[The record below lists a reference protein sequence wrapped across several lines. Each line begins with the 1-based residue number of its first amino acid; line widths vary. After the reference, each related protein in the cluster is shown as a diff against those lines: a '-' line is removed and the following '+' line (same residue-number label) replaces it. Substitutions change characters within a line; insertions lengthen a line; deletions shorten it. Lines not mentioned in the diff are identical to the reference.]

1 MSTANE
7 ARLIRFR
14 YIVIF
19 MANLRR
25 LPKRRSFR
33 LRRSKCTSTRW
44 QERHYIMFEHIRSQ
58 FITTFGDDNDLQII
72 MAPGRVNLIGEYT
85 DFNEGFVFPM
95 TVDRGVYMGIR
106 ARDDQRV
113 RVKSSRFG
121 ELIDYRLDDFEKPE
135 PGHWSCY
142 VLGVI
147 EELRLLGLVPNGFD
161 AVIDGNLNLGAGLS
175 SSAALETATALA
187 LQSLFGFEMSRV
199 DVATLCQRVE
209 HRYANVMC
217 GIMDQFASGLGRS
230 NHALLLDCRTLSHV
244 NIPTN
249 LDKYRIVIISSEV
262 KRELASSAYNGRRAQ
277 CEEGVALFRQFDP
290 TIASLRDV
298 TPDLLDAYG
307 SQLSEVVSRR
317 CRHVITENARV
328 LDASAALA
336 AGELP
341 QVGGLMTA
349 SHNSLRDD
357 FDVSC
362 DELDYL
368 VDIANGIEGVL
379 GSRMTG
385 AGFGGCTVTLIHMDA
400 IETLRANLASYT
412 DRFGLNPE
420 MFVLQGNL
428 EAGSVSIS

>member
-1 MSTANE
+1 
-7 ARLIRFR
+7 
-14 YIVIF
+14 
-19 MANLRR
+19 
-25 LPKRRSFR
+25 
-33 LRRSKCTSTRW
+33 
-44 QERHYIMFEHIRSQ
+44 MFEHIRSQ
-58 FITTFGDDNDLQII
+58 FAATFGDDNDLQIV

-95 TVDRGVYMGIR
+95 TVDRGVYVGIR

-113 RVKSSRFG
+113 RVKSIRFG

-142 VLGVI
+142 VLGVV
-147 EELRLLGLVPNGFD
+147 EELKLLGLVPNGFD
-161 AVIDGNLNLGAGLS
+161 AGIDGNLNLGAGLS

-187 LQSLFGFEMSRV
+187 LQSLFDFEMSRV

-262 KRELASSAYNGRRAQ
+262 KRELTSSAYNERRGQ
-277 CEEGVALFRQFDP
+277 CEEGVASLRRFDP
-290 TIASLRDV
+290 SIASLRDV
-298 TPDLLDAYG
+298 TPDLFDAYG
-307 SQLSEVVSRR
+307 DQLSKIVFQR

-336 AGELP
+336 ADELA
-341 QVGGLMTA
+341 QFGRLMTA
-349 SHNSLRDD
+349 SHKSLRDD
-357 FDVSC
+357 FEVSC
-362 DELDYL
+362 DELDCL
-368 VDIANGIEGVL
+368 VDIAYGTEGVL

-400 IETLRANLASYT
+400 IETLRANLLPYT

-428 EAGSVSIS
+428 EAGPVSGS

>member
-1 MSTANE
+1 M
-7 ARLIRFR
+7 L
-14 YIVIF
+14 
-19 MANLRR
+19 
-25 LPKRRSFR
+25 
-33 LRRSKCTSTRW
+33 
-44 QERHYIMFEHIRSQ
+44 EHIRSQ
-58 FITTFGDDNDLQII
+58 FAATFGDDNHLQVI

-95 TVDRGVYMGIR
+95 TVDRGVYVGIR

-113 RVKSSRFG
+113 RVKSIRFG

-135 PGHWSCY
+135 LGHWSCY

-147 EELRLLGLVPNGFD
+147 EELRLLGLVSHGFD

-175 SSAALETATALA
+175 SSAALETATTLA
-187 LQSLFGFEMSRV
+187 LQSLFDFEMSRV

-244 NIPTN
+244 NISTN
-249 LDKYRIVIISSEV
+249 LDKYRIAIISSEV
-262 KRELASSAYNGRRAQ
+262 KRELASSAYNDRRLQ

-298 TPDLLDAYG
+298 TPDLFDAYG
-307 SQLSEVVSRR
+307 DQLSEIVFQR

-336 AGELP
+336 AGDLTEF
-341 QVGGLMTA
+341 GRLMTA

-357 FDVSC
+357 FEVSC
-362 DELDYL
+362 DELDCL
-368 VDIANGIEGVL
+368 VDIAYGTAGVL
-379 GSRMTG
+379 GSRTTG

-400 IETLRANLASYT
+400 IETLRANLPTYT

-428 EAGSVSIS
+428 EAGPVSGS

>member
-1 MSTANE
+1 
-7 ARLIRFR
+7 
-14 YIVIF
+14 
-19 MANLRR
+19 
-25 LPKRRSFR
+25 
-33 LRRSKCTSTRW
+33 
-44 QERHYIMFEHIRSQ
+44 MFEQIRSQ
-58 FITTFGDDNDLQII
+58 FTAMFGDDNDLQVI

-95 TVDRGVYMGIR
+95 TVDRGVYVGIR
-106 ARDDQRV
+106 ARDDQWV
-113 RVKSSRFG
+113 RVKSVRFG
-121 ELIDYRLDDFEKPE
+121 ELINYRLDDVEKPQ

-147 EELRLLGLVPNGFD
+147 EELRLLGLVPRGFD

-187 LQSLFGFEMSRV
+187 LQSLFGFDMSRV
-199 DVATLCQRVE
+199 DIATLCQRVE

-244 NIPTN
+244 NIPAQ
-249 LDKYRIVIISSEV
+249 LDKHRIVIISSEV
-262 KRELASSAYNGRRAQ
+262 KRELASSAYNERRAQ
-277 CEEGVALFRQFDP
+277 CEEGIALFRQYDP

-298 TPDLLDAYG
+298 TPDLFDAYG
-307 SQLSEVVSRR
+307 DQLSEVVFRR

-336 AGELP
+336 AGELV
-341 QVGGLMTA
+341 QFGRLMMA

-357 FDVSC
+357 FEVSC

-368 VDIANGIEGVL
+368 VDIANGTEGTL

-385 AGFGGCTVTLIHMDA
+385 AGFGGCTVTLIQMDA
-400 IETLRANLASYT
+400 TETLRANLLPYT

-428 EAGSVSIS
+428 EAGPVSGS

>member
-1 MSTANE
+1 
-7 ARLIRFR
+7 
-14 YIVIF
+14 
-19 MANLRR
+19 
-25 LPKRRSFR
+25 
-33 LRRSKCTSTRW
+33 
-44 QERHYIMFEHIRSQ
+44 MFEHIRSQ
-58 FITTFGDDNDLQII
+58 FTATFGDDNELQVI

-95 TVDRGVYMGIR
+95 TVDRGVYAGIR
-106 ARDDQRV
+106 ARADQRV
-113 RVKSSRFG
+113 RVASSRFG
-121 ELIDYRLDDFEKPE
+121 ELIDYHLDDFEKPV

-147 EELRLLGLVPNGFD
+147 EELRLLGLVPHGFD

-187 LQSLFGFEMSRV
+187 LQSLFGFEMSRI

-230 NHALLLDCRTLSHV
+230 GHALLLDCRTLSHV
-244 NIPTN
+244 NIPAN
-249 LDKYRIVIISSEV
+249 LDEHRIVIISSEV
-262 KRELASSAYNGRRAQ
+262 KRELASSAYNERRAE
-277 CEEGVALFRQFDP
+277 CEEGVKLFRQYDP

-298 TPDLLDAYG
+298 TPDLFDAYG
-307 SQLSEVVSRR
+307 DQLSDVVFRR

-328 LDASAALA
+328 LDASAALSA
-336 AGELP
+336 DELP
-341 QVGGLMTA
+341 HFGRLMTA
-349 SHNSLRDD
+349 SHKSLRDD
-357 FDVSC
+357 FEVSC
-362 DELDYL
+362 DELDCL

-385 AGFGGCTVTLIHMDA
+385 AGFGGCTVTLIHTDA
-400 IETLRANLASYT
+400 IETLRANLLPYT
-412 DRFGLNPE
+412 NRFGLNPE

-428 EAGSVSIS
+428 EAGPVSSS

>member
-1 MSTANE
+1 
-7 ARLIRFR
+7 
-14 YIVIF
+14 
-19 MANLRR
+19 
-25 LPKRRSFR
+25 
-33 LRRSKCTSTRW
+33 
-44 QERHYIMFEHIRSQ
+44 MFEHIRSQ
-58 FITTFGDDNDLQII
+58 FAATFGDDNDLQIV

-85 DFNEGFVFPM
+85 DFNDGFVFPM
-95 TVDRGVYMGIR
+95 TVDRGVYVGIR
-106 ARDDQRV
+106 ARDGQRV
-113 RVKSSRFG
+113 RVKSSRFV
-121 ELIDYRLDDFEKPE
+121 ELIDYPLDDFEKPQ

-142 VLGVI
+142 VLGVV
-147 EELRLLGLVPNGFD
+147 EELRLMGLVSDGFD
-161 AVIDGNLNLGAGLS
+161 AVIDGNLTLGAGLS

-187 LQSLFGFEMSRV
+187 LQSLFDFEMSRV

-262 KRELASSAYNGRRAQ
+262 KRELTSSAYNERRGQ
-277 CEEGVALFRQFDP
+277 CEEGVASLRQFDP
-290 TIASLRDV
+290 SIASLREV
-298 TPDLLDAYG
+298 TPDLFDAYG
-307 SQLSEVVSRR
+307 DQLSKIVFQR

-336 AGELP
+336 ADELA
-341 QVGGLMTA
+341 QFGRLMTA
-349 SHNSLRDD
+349 SHKSLRDD
-357 FDVSC
+357 FEVSC
-362 DELDYL
+362 DELDCL
-368 VDIANGIEGVL
+368 VDIAYGTEGVL

-400 IETLRANLASYT
+400 IETLRANLLPYT

-420 MFVLQGNL
+420 MFVLKGNL
-428 EAGSVSIS
+428 VAGPVSGS

>member
-1 MSTANE
+1 
-7 ARLIRFR
+7 
-14 YIVIF
+14 
-19 MANLRR
+19 
-25 LPKRRSFR
+25 
-33 LRRSKCTSTRW
+33 
-44 QERHYIMFEHIRSQ
+44 MFEHIRSQ
-58 FITTFGDDNDLQII
+58 FTATFGDDNELQVI

-95 TVDRGVYMGIR
+95 TVDRGVYAGIR
-106 ARDDQRV
+106 ARADQRV
-113 RVKSSRFG
+113 RVASSRFG
-121 ELIDYRLDDFEKPE
+121 ELIDYHLDDFEKPV

-147 EELRLLGLVPNGFD
+147 EELRLLGLVPHGFD

-230 NHALLLDCRTLSHV
+230 GHALLLDCRTLSHV
-244 NIPTN
+244 NIPAN
-249 LDKYRIVIISSEV
+249 LDEHRIVIISSEV
-262 KRELASSAYNGRRAQ
+262 KRELASSAYNERRAE
-277 CEEGVALFRQFDP
+277 CEEGVKLFRQYDP

-298 TPDLLDAYG
+298 TPDLFDAYG
-307 SQLSEVVSRR
+307 DQLSDVVFRR

-328 LDASAALA
+328 LDASAALSA
-336 AGELP
+336 DELP
-341 QVGGLMTA
+341 HFGRLMTA
-349 SHNSLRDD
+349 SHKSLRDD
-357 FDVSC
+357 FEVSC
-362 DELDYL
+362 DELDCL

-385 AGFGGCTVTLIHMDA
+385 AGFGGCTVTLSHKDA
-400 IETLRANLASYT
+400 LETLKAGLLTYT
-412 DRFGLNPE
+412 NRFGLNPE
-420 MFVLQGNL
+420 MFVLQANL
-428 EAGSVSIS
+428 EAGKVLGTSDT

>member
-1 MSTANE
+1 
-7 ARLIRFR
+7 
-14 YIVIF
+14 
-19 MANLRR
+19 
-25 LPKRRSFR
+25 
-33 LRRSKCTSTRW
+33 
-44 QERHYIMFEHIRSQ
+44 MFEHIRSQ
-58 FITTFGDDNDLQII
+58 FTATFGDDNELQVI

-95 TVDRGVYMGIR
+95 TIDRGVYAGIR
-106 ARDDQRV
+106 ARADQRV
-113 RVKSSRFG
+113 RVASSRFG
-121 ELIDYRLDDFEKPE
+121 ELIDYHLDDFEKPV

-147 EELRLLGLVPNGFD
+147 EELRLLGLVPHGFD

-187 LQSLFGFEMSRV
+187 LQAVFDFEMSRV
-199 DVATLCQRVE
+199 DIATLCQRVE

-230 NHALLLDCRTLSHV
+230 GHALLLDCRTLSHV
-244 NIPTN
+244 NIPAN
-249 LDKYRIVIISSEV
+249 LDEHRIVIISSEV
-262 KRELASSAYNGRRAQ
+262 KRELASSAYNERRAE
-277 CEEGVALFRQFDP
+277 CEEGVKLFRQYDP

-298 TPDLLDAYG
+298 TPDLFDAYG
-307 SQLSEVVSRR
+307 DQLSDVVFRR

-328 LDASAALA
+328 LDASAALS

-341 QVGGLMTA
+341 HFGRLMTA
-349 SHNSLRDD
+349 SHKSLRDD
-357 FDVSC
+357 FEVSC
-362 DELDYL
+362 DELDCL

-385 AGFGGCTVTLIHMDA
+385 AGFGGCTVTLSHKDA
-400 IETLRANLASYT
+400 LETLKAGLLTYT
-412 DRFGLNPE
+412 NRFGLNPE

-428 EAGSVSIS
+428 EAGKVLGTSDT

>member
-1 MSTANE
+1 
-7 ARLIRFR
+7 
-14 YIVIF
+14 
-19 MANLRR
+19 
-25 LPKRRSFR
+25 
-33 LRRSKCTSTRW
+33 
-44 QERHYIMFEHIRSQ
+44 MFEHIRSQ
-58 FITTFGDDNDLQII
+58 FTATFGDDNDLQVI

-95 TVDRGVYMGIR
+95 TVDRGVYVGIR

-113 RVKSSRFG
+113 RVKSIRFG

-142 VLGVI
+142 VLGVV
-147 EELRLLGLVPNGFD
+147 EELRLLGLVSHGFD

-209 HRYANVMC
+209 HRYANVLC
-217 GIMDQFASGLGRS
+217 GIMDQFASGLGHS

-249 LDKYRIVIISSEV
+249 LDKYRIVTISSEV
-262 KRELASSAYNGRRAQ
+262 KRELASSAYNERRAQ

-298 TPDLLDAYG
+298 TPDLFDAYG
-307 SQLSEVVSRR
+307 DQLSEVVFRR

-336 AGELP
+336 ADELV
-341 QVGGLMTA
+341 QFGRLMTA

-357 FDVSC
+357 FEASC
-362 DELDYL
+362 DELDCL
-368 VDIANGIEGVL
+368 VDIANGTEGVL

-400 IETLRANLASYT
+400 IETLGANLLPYT
-412 DRFGLNPE
+412 NRFGLNPE

-428 EAGSVSIS
+428 EAGPVSGS

>member
-1 MSTANE
+1 
-7 ARLIRFR
+7 
-14 YIVIF
+14 
-19 MANLRR
+19 
-25 LPKRRSFR
+25 
-33 LRRSKCTSTRW
+33 
-44 QERHYIMFEHIRSQ
+44 
-58 FITTFGDDNDLQII
+58 
-72 MAPGRVNLIGEYT
+72 GEYT

-95 TVDRGVYMGIR
+95 TVDRGVYVGIR
-106 ARDDQRV
+106 ARKDQRV
-113 RVKSSRFG
+113 RVASSRFG

-142 VLGVI
+142 VLGVV
-147 EELRLLGLVPNGFD
+147 EELRLLGLVSHGFD

-175 SSAALETATALA
+175 SSAALETAMALA
-187 LQSLFGFEMSRV
+187 LQSVFGFEMSRI
-199 DVATLCQRVE
+199 DIATLCQRVE

-262 KRELASSAYNGRRAQ
+262 KRELASSAYNERREE
-277 CEEGVALFRQFDP
+277 CEEGVALFRQHDP
-290 TIASLRDV
+290 AIASLRDV
-298 TPDLLDAYG
+298 TPDLFDAYG
-307 SQLSEVVSRR
+307 DQLSEVVFRR

-336 AGELP
+336 ADELV
-341 QVGGLMTA
+341 QFGRLMTA

-357 FDVSC
+357 FEVSC
-362 DELDYL
+362 DELDCL
-368 VDIANGIEGVL
+368 VDIANGTEGVL

-385 AGFGGCTVTLIHMDA
+385 AGFGGCTVTLIHKDSIDSLKA
-400 IETLRANLASYT
+400 RLRAYT

-420 MFVLQGNL
+420 TFVLQGNL
-428 EAGSVSIS
+428 EAGEVLAAKST

>member
-1 MSTANE
+1 M
-7 ARLIRFR
+7 L
-14 YIVIF
+14 
-19 MANLRR
+19 
-25 LPKRRSFR
+25 
-33 LRRSKCTSTRW
+33 
-44 QERHYIMFEHIRSQ
+44 EHIRSQ
-58 FITTFGDDNDLQII
+58 FAATFGDDNHLQVI
-72 MAPGRVNLIGEYT
+72 MAPGRVNLIGENT

-95 TVDRGVYMGIR
+95 TVDRGVYVGIR

-113 RVKSSRFG
+113 RVKSIRFG

-135 PGHWSCY
+135 LGHWSCY

-147 EELRLLGLVPNGFD
+147 EELRLLGLVSHGFD

-175 SSAALETATALA
+175 SSAALETATTLA
-187 LQSLFGFEMSRV
+187 LQSLFDFEMSRV

-244 NIPTN
+244 NISTN
-249 LDKYRIVIISSEV
+249 LDQYRIAIISSEV
-262 KRELASSAYNGRRAQ
+262 KRELASSAYNDRRLQ
-277 CEEGVALFRQFDP
+277 CEEGVALFRQFDA

-298 TPDLLDAYG
+298 KPDLFDAYG
-307 SQLSEVVSRR
+307 DQLSEIVFQR

-336 AGELP
+336 AGDLTEF
-341 QVGGLMTA
+341 GRLMTA

-357 FDVSC
+357 FEVSC
-362 DELDYL
+362 DELDCL
-368 VDIANGIEGVL
+368 VDIANGTEGVL

-400 IETLRANLASYT
+400 IETLRANLPPYT

-428 EAGSVSIS
+428 EAGPVSGS

>member
-1 MSTANE
+1 
-7 ARLIRFR
+7 
-14 YIVIF
+14 
-19 MANLRR
+19 
-25 LPKRRSFR
+25 
-33 LRRSKCTSTRW
+33 
-44 QERHYIMFEHIRSQ
+44 MFEHIRSQ
-58 FITTFGDDNDLQII
+58 FAATFGDDNDLQVI

-95 TVDRGVYMGIR
+95 TVDRGVYVGIR

-121 ELIDYRLDDFEKPE
+121 EFIDYRLDDFEKPQS
-135 PGHWSCY
+135 GHWSCY
-142 VLGVI
+142 VLGVV
-147 EELRLLGLVPNGFD
+147 EELRLLGLVPHGFD
-161 AVIDGNLNLGAGLS
+161 TVIDGNLNLGAGLS

-187 LQSLFGFEMSRV
+187 LQAVFDFEMSRV

-249 LDKYRIVIISSEV
+249 LDKHRIVIISSEV
-262 KRELASSAYNGRRAQ
+262 KRELASSAYNERRAQ

-290 TIASLRDV
+290 TIASLRDM
-298 TPDLLDAYG
+298 TPDLFDAYG
-307 SQLSEVVSRR
+307 DQLSEIVFRR

-336 AGELP
+336 ADELV
-341 QVGGLMTA
+341 QFGRLMTA

-357 FDVSC
+357 FEVSC
-362 DELDYL
+362 DELDCL
-368 VDIANGIEGVL
+368 VDIANGTEGVL

-400 IETLRANLASYT
+400 IETLRANLLPYT
-412 DRFGLNPE
+412 DRFGLNPDL
-420 MFVLQGNL
+420 FVLKGNL
-428 EAGSVSIS
+428 EAGPVSGS

>member
-1 MSTANE
+1 
-7 ARLIRFR
+7 
-14 YIVIF
+14 
-19 MANLRR
+19 
-25 LPKRRSFR
+25 
-33 LRRSKCTSTRW
+33 
-44 QERHYIMFEHIRSQ
+44 MFEHIRSQ
-58 FITTFGDDNDLQII
+58 FAATFVDDKDLQII

-95 TVDRGVYMGIR
+95 TVDRGVYVGIR
-106 ARDDQRV
+106 ARKDQRV
-113 RVKSSRFG
+113 RVASSRFG

-142 VLGVI
+142 VLGVV
-147 EELRLLGLVPNGFD
+147 EELRLLGLVSHGFD

-175 SSAALETATALA
+175 SSAALETAMALA
-187 LQSLFGFEMSRV
+187 LQSVFGFEMSRI
-199 DVATLCQRVE
+199 DIATLCQRVE

-262 KRELASSAYNGRRAQ
+262 KRELASSAYNERREE
-277 CEEGVALFRQFDP
+277 CEEGVALFRQHDP
-290 TIASLRDV
+290 TIVSLRDV
-298 TPDLLDAYG
+298 TPDLFDAYG
-307 SQLSEVVSRR
+307 DQLSEVVFRR

-336 AGELP
+336 ADELV
-341 QVGGLMTA
+341 QFGRLMTA

-357 FDVSC
+357 FEVSC
-362 DELDYL
+362 DELDCL
-368 VDIANGIEGVL
+368 VDIANGTEGVL

-400 IETLRANLASYT
+400 IETLRTNLLPYT

-428 EAGSVSIS
+428 EAGEVLATKST

>member
-1 MSTANE
+1 
-7 ARLIRFR
+7 
-14 YIVIF
+14 
-19 MANLRR
+19 
-25 LPKRRSFR
+25 
-33 LRRSKCTSTRW
+33 
-44 QERHYIMFEHIRSQ
+44 MFEHIRSQ
-58 FITTFGDDNDLQII
+58 FAATFGDDKDLQII

-95 TVDRGVYMGIR
+95 TVDRGVYVGIR
-106 ARDDQRV
+106 ARKDQRV
-113 RVKSSRFG
+113 RVASSRFG

-142 VLGVI
+142 VLGVV
-147 EELRLLGLVPNGFD
+147 EELRLLGLVSHGFD

-230 NHALLLDCRTLSHV
+230 GHALLLDCRTLSHV
-244 NIPTN
+244 NIPAN
-249 LDKYRIVIISSEV
+249 LDEHRIVIISSEV
-262 KRELASSAYNGRRAQ
+262 KRELASSAYNERRAE
-277 CEEGVALFRQFDP
+277 CEEGVKLFRQYDP

-298 TPDLLDAYG
+298 TPDLFDAYG
-307 SQLSEVVSRR
+307 DQLSDVVFRR

-328 LDASAALA
+328 LDASAALS
-336 AGELP
+336 AGELV
-341 QVGGLMTA
+341 QFGRLMTA
-349 SHNSLRDD
+349 SHKSLRDD
-357 FDVSC
+357 FEVSC
-362 DELDYL
+362 DELDCL

-385 AGFGGCTVTLIHMDA
+385 AGFGGCTVTLSHKDA
-400 IETLRANLASYT
+400 LETLKAGLLTYT
-412 DRFGLNPE
+412 NRFGLNPE
-420 MFVLQGNL
+420 MFVLQANL
-428 EAGSVSIS
+428 EAGKVLGTSDT

>member
-1 MSTANE
+1 
-7 ARLIRFR
+7 
-14 YIVIF
+14 
-19 MANLRR
+19 
-25 LPKRRSFR
+25 
-33 LRRSKCTSTRW
+33 
-44 QERHYIMFEHIRSQ
+44 MFEHIRSQ
-58 FITTFGDDNDLQII
+58 FTATFGDDNDLQVI

-95 TVDRGVYMGIR
+95 TVDRGVYVGIR

-113 RVKSSRFG
+113 RVKSIRFG

-135 PGHWSCY
+135 LGHWSCY

-147 EELRLLGLVPNGFD
+147 EELRLLDLVSHGFD

-175 SSAALETATALA
+175 SSAALETATTLA
-187 LQSLFGFEMSRV
+187 LQSLFDFEMSRV

-262 KRELASSAYNGRRAQ
+262 KRELTSSAYNERRGQ
-277 CEEGVALFRQFDP
+277 CEEGVASLRQFDP
-290 TIASLRDV
+290 SIASLRDV
-298 TPDLLDAYG
+298 TPDLFDAYG
-307 SQLSEVVSRR
+307 DQLSKIVFQR

-336 AGELP
+336 ADELA
-341 QVGGLMTA
+341 QFGRLMTA
-349 SHNSLRDD
+349 SHKSLRDD
-357 FDVSC
+357 FEVSC
-362 DELDYL
+362 DELDCL
-368 VDIANGIEGVL
+368 VDIAYGTEGVL

-400 IETLRANLASYT
+400 IETLRANLLPYT

-428 EAGSVSIS
+428 EAGPVSGS

>member
-1 MSTANE
+1 M
-7 ARLIRFR
+7 L
-14 YIVIF
+14 
-19 MANLRR
+19 
-25 LPKRRSFR
+25 
-33 LRRSKCTSTRW
+33 
-44 QERHYIMFEHIRSQ
+44 EHIRSQ
-58 FITTFGDDNDLQII
+58 FAATFGDDNHLQVI

-95 TVDRGVYMGIR
+95 TVDRGVYVGIR

-113 RVKSSRFG
+113 RVKSIRFG

-135 PGHWSCY
+135 LGHWSCY

-147 EELRLLGLVPNGFD
+147 EELRLLGLVPHGFD

-175 SSAALETATALA
+175 SSAALETATTLA
-187 LQSLFGFEMSRV
+187 LQSLFDFEMSRV

-244 NIPTN
+244 NISTN
-249 LDKYRIVIISSEV
+249 LDKYRIAIISSEV
-262 KRELASSAYNGRRAQ
+262 KRELASSAYNDRRLQ

-298 TPDLLDAYG
+298 TPDLFDAYG
-307 SQLSEVVSRR
+307 DQLSEIVFQR

-336 AGELP
+336 AGDLTEF
-341 QVGGLMTA
+341 GRLMTA

-357 FDVSC
+357 FEVSC
-362 DELDYL
+362 DELDCL
-368 VDIANGIEGVL
+368 VDIANGTEGVL

-400 IETLRANLASYT
+400 IETLRANLLPYT

-428 EAGSVSIS
+428 EAGPVSGS

>member
-1 MSTANE
+1 
-7 ARLIRFR
+7 
-14 YIVIF
+14 
-19 MANLRR
+19 
-25 LPKRRSFR
+25 
-33 LRRSKCTSTRW
+33 
-44 QERHYIMFEHIRSQ
+44 MFEHIRSQ
-58 FITTFGDDNDLQII
+58 FAATFVDDKDLQII

-95 TVDRGVYMGIR
+95 TVDRGVYVGIR
-106 ARDDQRV
+106 ARKDQRV
-113 RVKSSRFG
+113 RVASSGFG

-142 VLGVI
+142 VLGVV
-147 EELRLLGLVPNGFD
+147 EELRLLGLVSHGFD

-175 SSAALETATALA
+175 SSAALETAMALA
-187 LQSLFGFEMSRV
+187 LQSVFGFEMSRI
-199 DVATLCQRVE
+199 DIATLCQRVE

-262 KRELASSAYNGRRAQ
+262 KRELASSAYNERREE
-277 CEEGVALFRQFDP
+277 CEEGVALFRQHDP
-290 TIASLRDV
+290 TIVSLRDV
-298 TPDLLDAYG
+298 TPDLFDAYG
-307 SQLSEVVSRR
+307 DQLSEVVFRR

-336 AGELP
+336 ADELV
-341 QVGGLMTA
+341 QFGRLMTA

-357 FDVSC
+357 FEVSC
-362 DELDYL
+362 DELDCL
-368 VDIANGIEGVL
+368 VDIANGTEGVL

-400 IETLRANLASYT
+400 IETLRTNLLPYT

-428 EAGSVSIS
+428 EAGEVLATKST

>member
-1 MSTANE
+1 
-7 ARLIRFR
+7 
-14 YIVIF
+14 
-19 MANLRR
+19 
-25 LPKRRSFR
+25 
-33 LRRSKCTSTRW
+33 
-44 QERHYIMFEHIRSQ
+44 MFEHIRSQ
-58 FITTFGDDNDLQII
+58 FTATFGDDNDLQVI

-95 TVDRGVYMGIR
+95 TVDRGVYVGIR

-113 RVKSSRFG
+113 RVKSIRFG

-142 VLGVI
+142 VLGVV
-147 EELRLLGLVPNGFD
+147 EELRLLGWVSHGFD

-262 KRELASSAYNGRRAQ
+262 KRELASSAYNERRAQ

-298 TPDLLDAYG
+298 TPNLFDAYG
-307 SQLSEVVSRR
+307 DQLSEVVFRR

-336 AGELP
+336 ADELV
-341 QVGGLMTA
+341 QFGRLMTA

-357 FDVSC
+357 FEVSC
-362 DELDYL
+362 DELDCL
-368 VDIANGIEGVL
+368 VAIANGIEGVL

-385 AGFGGCTVTLIHMDA
+385 AGFGGCTVTLIHTDA
-400 IETLRANLASYT
+400 IETLRANLLPYT

-420 MFVLQGNL
+420 TFVLQGNL
-428 EAGSVSIS
+428 EAGPVSGS

>member
-1 MSTANE
+1 
-7 ARLIRFR
+7 
-14 YIVIF
+14 
-19 MANLRR
+19 
-25 LPKRRSFR
+25 
-33 LRRSKCTSTRW
+33 
-44 QERHYIMFEHIRSQ
+44 MFEQIRSQ
-58 FITTFGDDNDLQII
+58 FTATFGDDKDLQVI

-95 TVDRGVYMGIR
+95 TVDRGVYVGIR
-106 ARDDQRV
+106 ARNDQRV

-121 ELIDYRLDDFEKPE
+121 ELIDYRLDDFEKPQ

-142 VLGVI
+142 VLGIV
-147 EELRLLGLVPNGFD
+147 EELRLLGLVSHGFD

-187 LQSLFGFEMSRV
+187 LQAVFDFEMSRV
-199 DVATLCQRVE
+199 DIATLCQRVE

-262 KRELASSAYNGRRAQ
+262 KRELASSAYNERRAQ
-277 CEEGVALFRQFDP
+277 CDEGVALFRQFDP

-307 SQLSEVVSRR
+307 NQLSELVSRR

-328 LDASAALA
+328 LDASSALA
-336 AGELP
+336 ADELV
-341 QVGGLMTA
+341 QFGRLMTA

-357 FDVSC
+357 FEVSC
-362 DELDYL
+362 DELDCL
-368 VDIANGIEGVL
+368 VAIANDTEGVL

-400 IETLRANLASYT
+400 IETLRANLLPYT
-412 DRFGLNPE
+412 DRFDLNPE
-420 MFVLQGNL
+420 IFVLQRNL
-428 EAGSVSIS
+428 EAGKVFTA

>member
-1 MSTANE
+1 
-7 ARLIRFR
+7 
-14 YIVIF
+14 
-19 MANLRR
+19 
-25 LPKRRSFR
+25 
-33 LRRSKCTSTRW
+33 
-44 QERHYIMFEHIRSQ
+44 MFEHIRSQ
-58 FITTFGDDNDLQII
+58 FAATFGDGNDLQVI

-95 TVDRGVYMGIR
+95 TVDRGVYVGIR

-113 RVKSSRFG
+113 RVKSIRFG

-142 VLGVI
+142 VLGVV
-147 EELRLLGLVPNGFD
+147 EELRLLGLVSHGFD

-187 LQSLFGFEMSRV
+187 LQAVFDFEMSRV
-199 DVATLCQRVE
+199 DIATLCQRVE

-244 NIPTN
+244 NIPTH

-262 KRELASSAYNGRRAQ
+262 KRELASSAYNERRAQ

-298 TPDLLDAYG
+298 TPDLFDACG
-307 SQLSEVVSRR
+307 DQLSEVVFRR

-336 AGELP
+336 ADELV
-341 QVGGLMTA
+341 QFGRLMTA

-357 FDVSC
+357 FEVSC
-362 DELDYL
+362 DELDCL
-368 VDIANGIEGVL
+368 VDIANGTEGVL

-400 IETLRANLASYT
+400 IGVLEANLLPYT

-428 EAGSVSIS
+428 EAGPVSGS

>member
-1 MSTANE
+1 
-7 ARLIRFR
+7 
-14 YIVIF
+14 
-19 MANLRR
+19 
-25 LPKRRSFR
+25 
-33 LRRSKCTSTRW
+33 
-44 QERHYIMFEHIRSQ
+44 MFEQIRLQ
-58 FITTFGDDNDLQII
+58 FRATFGDDNDLQVI

-85 DFNEGFVFPM
+85 DFNQGFVFPM
-95 TVDRGVYMGIR
+95 TVDRGVYIGCK
-106 ARDDQRV
+106 ARDDQWV

-121 ELIDYRLDDFEKPE
+121 ELIDYRLDDFEKPQ

-142 VLGVI
+142 VLGVV
-147 EELRLLGLVPNGFD
+147 EELRLLGLVSHGFD

-187 LQSLFGFEMSRV
+187 LQAVFGFEMSRV
-199 DVATLCQRVE
+199 DIATLCQRVE
-209 HRYANVMC
+209 HRYAGVMC

-249 LDKYRIVIISSEV
+249 LNKYRIVIISSEV
-262 KRELASSAYNGRRAQ
+262 KRELASSAYNERRAQ

-298 TPDLLDAYG
+298 TSDLFDTYG
-307 SQLSEVVSRR
+307 DQLSAIVFRR

-328 LDASAALA
+328 LDASAALSA
-336 AGELP
+336 DELV
-341 QVGGLMTA
+341 QFGRLMTA

-357 FDVSC
+357 FEVSC
-362 DELDYL
+362 DELDCL
-368 VDIANGIEGVL
+368 VDIANGTEGVL

-400 IETLRANLASYT
+400 IETLRANLLPYT

-428 EAGSVSIS
+428 EAGEVWATYSA

>member
-1 MSTANE
+1 
-7 ARLIRFR
+7 
-14 YIVIF
+14 
-19 MANLRR
+19 
-25 LPKRRSFR
+25 
-33 LRRSKCTSTRW
+33 
-44 QERHYIMFEHIRSQ
+44 MFEHIRSQ
-58 FITTFGDDNDLQII
+58 FTATFGNDNDLQVV

-95 TVDRGVYMGIR
+95 TVDRGVYVGIR

-113 RVKSSRFG
+113 RVKSIRFG

-142 VLGVI
+142 VLGVV
-147 EELRLLGLVPNGFD
+147 EELRLLGLVSHGFD

-217 GIMDQFASGLGRS
+217 GIMDQFASGLGHS

-262 KRELASSAYNGRRAQ
+262 KRELASSAYNERRAQ

-298 TPDLLDAYG
+298 TPDLLDAC
-307 SQLSEVVSRR
+307 SDQLSEIVFRR

-328 LDASAALA
+328 LDASAALGA
-336 AGELP
+336 DELV
-341 QVGGLMTA
+341 QFGRLMTA
-349 SHNSLRDD
+349 SHNSLRHD
-357 FDVSC
+357 FEVSC
-362 DELDYL
+362 DELDCL
-368 VDIANGIEGVL
+368 VDSANCTEGVL

-385 AGFGGCTVTLIHMDA
+385 AGFGGCTVTLIHTDA
-400 IETLRANLASYT
+400 IETLRANLLPYT
-412 DRFGLNPE
+412 ERFGLTPE

-428 EAGSVSIS
+428 EAGPVSGS

>member
-1 MSTANE
+1 
-7 ARLIRFR
+7 
-14 YIVIF
+14 
-19 MANLRR
+19 
-25 LPKRRSFR
+25 
-33 LRRSKCTSTRW
+33 
-44 QERHYIMFEHIRSQ
+44 MFEQIRSQ
-58 FITTFGDDNDLQII
+58 FAATFGDHNDLQVF

-95 TVDRGVYMGIR
+95 TVDRGVYVGIR

-121 ELIDYRLDDFEKPE
+121 ELIDYRLDDFEKPV

-142 VLGVI
+142 VLGVV
-147 EELRLLGLVPNGFD
+147 EELRLLGLVSHGFD

-249 LDKYRIVIISSEV
+249 LDKYRVVIISSEV
-262 KRELASSAYNGRRAQ
+262 KRELASSAYNKRRLQ

-298 TPDLLDAYG
+298 TPDLFDAYG
-307 SQLSEVVSRR
+307 DQLSEVVFRR

-336 AGELP
+336 ADELV
-341 QVGGLMTA
+341 QFGRLMTA

-357 FDVSC
+357 FEVSC
-362 DELDYL
+362 DELDCL
-368 VDIANGIEGVL
+368 VDIANCTEGVL

-400 IETLRANLASYT
+400 IETLRTNLLPYT

-420 MFVLQGNL
+420 MVVLQGNL
-428 EAGSVSIS
+428 EAGEVLATKST

>member
-1 MSTANE
+1 
-7 ARLIRFR
+7 
-14 YIVIF
+14 
-19 MANLRR
+19 
-25 LPKRRSFR
+25 
-33 LRRSKCTSTRW
+33 
-44 QERHYIMFEHIRSQ
+44 MFEHIRSQ
-58 FITTFGDDNDLQII
+58 FVATFGDDNDLQVI

-95 TVDRGVYMGIR
+95 TVDRGVYVGIR
-106 ARDDQRV
+106 ARTDQQV
-113 RVKSSRFG
+113 RVFSSRFG
-121 ELIDYRLDDFEKPE
+121 ELIEYQLDEFARPE
-135 PGHWSCY
+135 SGHWSCY
-142 VLGVI
+142 VLGVV

-187 LQSLFGFEMSRV
+187 LQSLFGSEMSRV

-217 GIMDQFASGLGRS
+217 GIMDQFASGLGRQ
-230 NHALLLDCRTLSHV
+230 NHALLLDCRTLSYV
-244 NIPTN
+244 NIPAH
-249 LDKYRIVIISSEV
+249 LDEYRFVIISSEV
-262 KRELASSAYNGRRAQ
+262 KRELASSAYNERRAQ
-277 CEEGVALFRQFDP
+277 CEEGVGLFKRYDP
-290 TIASLRDV
+290 TVASLRDV
-298 TPDLLDAYG
+298 TTDLFDTYGDQLPD
-307 SQLSEVVSRR
+307 VVYRR

-336 AGELP
+336 ADELTEF
-341 QVGGLMTA
+341 GRLMTA

-357 FDVSC
+357 FEDSC
-362 DELDYL
+362 DELDCL
-368 VDIANGIEGVL
+368 VAIANDTEGVL

-400 IETLRANLASYT
+400 IETLTANLLPYT

-428 EAGSVSIS
+428 EAGPVSGS

>member
-1 MSTANE
+1 
-7 ARLIRFR
+7 
-14 YIVIF
+14 
-19 MANLRR
+19 
-25 LPKRRSFR
+25 
-33 LRRSKCTSTRW
+33 
-44 QERHYIMFEHIRSQ
+44 MFEHIRSQ
-58 FITTFGDDNDLQII
+58 FTATFGDDNDLQVI

-95 TVDRGVYMGIR
+95 TVDRGVYVGIR

-113 RVKSSRFG
+113 RVKSIRFG

-142 VLGVI
+142 VLGVV
-147 EELRLLGLVPNGFD
+147 EELRLLGLVSHGFD

-209 HRYANVMC
+209 HRYANVLC
-217 GIMDQFASGLGRS
+217 GIMDQFASGLGHS

-249 LDKYRIVIISSEV
+249 LDKYRIVTISSEV
-262 KRELASSAYNGRRAQ
+262 KRELASSAYNERRAQ

-298 TPDLLDAYG
+298 TPDLFDAYG
-307 SQLSEVVSRR
+307 DQLSEVVFRR

-336 AGELP
+336 ADELV
-341 QVGGLMTA
+341 QFGRLMTA

-357 FDVSC
+357 FEASC
-362 DELDYL
+362 DELDCL
-368 VDIANGIEGVL
+368 VDIANGTEGVL

-385 AGFGGCTVTLIHMDA
+385 AGFGGCTVTLIHVDA
-400 IETLRANLASYT
+400 IETLRANLFPYT

-428 EAGSVSIS
+428 EAGPVSGS